1 MSNAEI
7 NLQEFLY
14 NNVLNVLNSYD
25 YDDIYTI
32 IFFVYSNEC
41 FEYEAYQNLSEFS
54 VSNNTEQYFKREY
67 EDYMKIHRGKNDDM
81 YTRENGRFS
90 EIRWNY
96 AYMSQDETPIINA
109 ENYEMLIKW
118 YKQEGIENIGYED
131 DNCYDEDMNYI
142 GKGPVGYYE
151 LLQEITQIAKRIQM
165 EDYFLKKAGRRIPI
179 IILEYEDTWYTRKAT
194 LEANVHGEAYDYLEY
209 AKSYAY

>member
-1 MSNAEI
+1 MAEERI
-7 NLQEFLY
+7 NLKDFLF
-14 NNVLNVLNSYD
+14 NKVLNVLNAYD

-41 FEYEAYQNLSEFS
+41 FEYENYQNLSEFS

-67 EDYMKIHRGKNDDM
+67 EDYMKTYRGEDDNM
-81 YTRENGRFS
+81 DTRENGRFS

-96 AYMSQDETPIINA
+96 AYMSQDETPIINDK
-109 ENYEMLIKW
+109 NYEMLINW
-118 YKQEGIENIGYED
+118 YKQEGIENIGFED
-131 DNCYDEDMNYI
+131 DDCYDEHMIYI

-151 LLQEITQIAKRIQM
+151 LLQEVTQVAKRIQK
-165 EDYFLKKAGRRIPI
+165 EDYFLKKAGRSIPI

-194 LEANVHGEAYDYLEY
+194 LEANVHGEACDYLEY
-209 AKSYAY
+209 AK

>member
-1 MSNAEI
+1 MDEEKI
-7 NLQEFLY
+7 NLKDFLY
-14 NNVLNVLNSYD
+14 HKVLNVLNAYD

-41 FEYEAYQNLSEFS
+41 FEYENYQNLSEFS

-67 EDYMKIHRGKNDDM
+67 EDYMKTYRGKNDNMD
-81 YTRENGRFS
+81 TRENGRFS

-96 AYMSQDETPIINA
+96 AYMSQDETPIIND

-118 YKQEGIENIGYED
+118 YKQEGIENIGFED
-131 DNCYDEDMNYI
+131 DDCYDEHMNYI

-151 LLQEITQIAKRIQM
+151 LLQEVTQIAKRIQK

-209 AKSYAY
+209 AK